1 MSTRRNPMIFIAAV
15 AVVLVLAALA
25 HQPVTQR
32 ETPDQNVIL
41 NSNYQLTGTHDD
53 DLVVVGTNIN
63 LNQSSRVDGDASL
76 IGDNVYVAGHVGG
89 DLTLLGK
96 NLILDPGASIDG
108 DVRLMGSTVTVAGN
122 ISGDL
127 VVNGGSLTI
136 ARDARIHGDINVA
149 YNTDIHDLRLQ
160 GAPAIQRSH
169 GVDDSLFA
177 PMIALRNSEPIHI
190 VLLIFAIFG
199 TILLTGL
206 SALLVTFFPRQISH
220 IEEAIH
226 ARPRRFVGVGIASYA
241 LMIGSLAAL
250 IVILAIFPPI
260 GLLLVP
266 IFLILMLALG
276 ILSLTGLVTLALML
290 GDWLLRRASKTP
302 TPPLIAAVVGSLIVS
317 LLLGGIALLPSG
329 LAASFILLGI
339 FNAVGLGASLFTRIG
354 TRPVRRTYFIQ
365 G

>member
-1 MSTRRNPMIFIAAV
+1 MGSRRNSTILIAAV

-41 NSNYQLTGTHDD
+41 DSNYQLTGTHDD

-63 LNQSSRVDGDASL
+63 LNRSSSVSGKASL
-76 IGDNVYVAGHVGG
+76 VGDNLTVAGHIGG

-96 NLILDPGASIDG
+96 NLNLEPTATIDG
-108 DVRLMGSTVTVAGN
+108 DVRLMGSNVTVAGT
-122 ISGDL
+122 ISGNL
-127 VVNGGSLTI
+127 VVNGGSVTI
-136 ARDARIHGDINVA
+136 APDTQIHGDINVA
-149 YNTDIHDLRLQ
+149 CNTAVHDLRQ
-160 GAPAIQRSH
+160 SAASIECSR

-177 PMIALRNSEPIHI
+177 PVIALRNSEAIHI
-190 VLLIFAIFG
+190 VLIIFAVFG
-199 TILLTGL
+199 TIILTGI
-206 SALLVTFFPRQISH
+206 SVLLVTFFPRQISH

-241 LMIGSLAAL
+241 LMIGSFAAL
-250 IVILAIFPPI
+250 VVMLAIFPPI

-266 IFLILMLALG
+266 IFLILALVLG
-276 ILSLTGLVTLALML
+276 IVSLTGLVTLTLML
-290 GDWLLRRASKTP
+290 GNWLLHRASKTP

-339 FNAVGLGASLFTRIG
+339 LNSVGLGASLFTRIG
-354 TRPVRRTYFIQ
+354 TRPVSRTYFIQ